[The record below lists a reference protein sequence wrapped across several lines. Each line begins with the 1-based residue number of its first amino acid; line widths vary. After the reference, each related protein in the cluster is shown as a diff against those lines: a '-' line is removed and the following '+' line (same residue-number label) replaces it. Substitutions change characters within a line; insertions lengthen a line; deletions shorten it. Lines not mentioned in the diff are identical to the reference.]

1 MATTEQQ
8 QQQQQDRQIPRTRR
22 QKPSAMKRSF
32 LFATMALACSS
43 SSSSSNSNPVFFAE
57 ATSNPAAKAAIGALK
72 NIDYRYFVAG
82 GTCAAFSHGIT
93 TPIDVVKTRLQANPE
108 VSTNSIIIT
117 ITNSIIIIN
126 ILLLMLMTMLFH
138 RYCYTNTLYLT
149 KNYSCHIPFI
159 TSTIQKYK
167 GKGLIGATIQ
177 ICKDKEEG
185 GASTLLQGLGP
196 TVLGYGIEGAMKF
209 GAYEVTKPF
218 FRALLGEDRTA
229 LSFMMASFLAGAIAA
244 VLLVPMESLRIKQVT
259 DPSYKEDTILTGLPR
274 IFRDDGFWITMSGV
288 WAMLA
293 KQVPYT
299 FGKQVSFDL
308 VATFLYSVVESLK
321 ETLSSALSA
330 TQLKW
335 IVSLLSAAC
344 ASVAACLLS
353 QPGDMILTKTYNSG
367 KQKNSNSKKKKSTAP
382 GNFGTVVSEIYGKGG
397 VSEFYR
403 GTQARLVHVGMIIT
417 SQLMVYDLVKQLLGL
432 PATGSH

>member
-1 MATTEQQ
+1 M
-8 QQQQQDRQIPRTRR
+8 
-22 QKPSAMKRSF
+22 
-32 LFATMALACSS
+32 
-43 SSSSSNSNPVFFAE
+43 
-57 ATSNPAAKAAIGALK
+57 
-72 NIDYRYFVAG
+72 
-82 GTCAAFSHGIT
+82 
-93 TPIDVVKTRLQANPE
+93 
-108 VSTNSIIIT
+108 
-117 ITNSIIIIN
+117 
-126 ILLLMLMTMLFH
+126 
-138 RYCYTNTLYLT
+138 
-149 KNYSCHIPFI
+149 
-159 TSTIQKYK
+159 
-167 GKGLIGATIQ
+167 IGATIQ

-308 VATFLYSVVESLK
+308 VAAFLYSVVESLK
-321 ETLSSALSA
+321 ETLSALSA

-344 ASVAACLLS
+344 ASVAACLFS
-353 QPGDMILTKTYNSG
+353 QPGDMILTETYNSG
-367 KQKNSNSKKKKSTAP
+367 KHSGKKKSKSTAP

-397 VSEFYR
+397 VPEFFR
-403 GTQARLVHVGMIIT
+403 GTQARLVHVGVIIT